1 MSQGARAW
9 AVSGTRSN
17 TSVADDLLRGL
28 FITPPPP
35 ATQAVE
41 TGSTSLPL
49 SSAALE
55 ILAELECTC
64 SSGDGDAHTS
74 SCADKRYAAAQA
86 YSEELRSERAALVRR
101 AVGNN
106 VAGGRHSGGVR
117 AFYLQEAQALMRS
130 IAAAEESASHAL
142 FCAQNARAVRVEHSE
157 SSSWEKTPT
166 PTGVQRTVIGGPD
179 DFPMLSRARE
189 LMGTAGRRAA
199 AAAAAAG
206 AATVAGAG
214 VGSSPTRLTVDLH
227 GQRAV
232 EACSLLRDFILAS
245 AIAAEASEVDII
257 TGTGSARKDGGAPMK
272 SAVRALLAEL
282 AASPG
287 SDVVAVFE
295 GRSAFTVHLRP
306 RAASAPAPAPALA
319 PATAPLATSLKP
331 ASGKQSFG
339 RRKGSTVSPASNN
352 FDGGDGL
359 DLTSAFVR
367 GVKKPG
373 TCAPQVPRR

>member
-1 MSQGARAW
+1 MGKNAYANWRPTDSDWRA
-9 AVSGTRSN
+9 
-17 TSVADDLLRGL
+17 
-28 FITPPPP
+28 
-35 ATQAVE
+35 
-41 TGSTSLPL
+41 
-49 SSAALE
+49 
-55 ILAELECTC
+55 
-64 SSGDGDAHTS
+64 
-74 SCADKRYAAAQA
+74 
-86 YSEELRSERAALVRR
+86 
-101 AVGNN
+101 
-106 VAGGRHSGGVR
+106 GR
-117 AFYLQEAQALMRS
+117 L
-130 IAAAEESASHAL
+130 SHAL
-142 FCAQNARAVRVEHSE
+142 SRSRADGHSWAARGG
-157 SSSWEKTPT
+157 SSSCCRCCDCSGRWRWQLANTPD
-166 PTGVQRTVIGGPD
+166 RGP
-179 DFPMLSRARE
+179 SRPAR
-189 LMGTAGRRAA
+189 GRGLLAA
-199 AAAAAAG
+199 A
-206 AATVAGAG
+206 
-214 VGSSPTRLTVDLH
+214 H
-227 GQRAV
+227 
-232 EACSLLRDFILAS
+232 FILAS

-373 TCAPQVPRR
+373 TCASQVPRR